1 MTEREVC
8 KCRKLFDGF
17 MNVGNMILANKQVLI
32 VERNLD
38 VNQLDTNLTTVNTPL
53 NVSEGQ
59 WFIAES
65 IPETMQSFNTN
76 TITTPS
82 SKQESSICITNKDDL
97 LKHKNTT
104 TSTSDKLLVNKESVV
119 MAERIPFT
127 SVQLQ
132 GGQP

>member
-17 MNVGNMILANKQVLI
+17 MNVRNMILANKQVLI

-76 TITTPS
+76 SITTPS